1 MKETLVAR
9 IEIDDRNAASIIR
22 IVTDGVYICKCS
34 VRYNEYKFKTKHAF
48 FYDCHFK
55 PFHQIKCCGYLIDNI
70 ADAPICVL

>member
-1 MKETLVAR
+1 MAEIENTSCVRIFMKETLVAR

-48 FYDCHFK
+48 F
-55 PFHQIKCCGYLIDNI
+55 L
-70 ADAPICVL
+70 